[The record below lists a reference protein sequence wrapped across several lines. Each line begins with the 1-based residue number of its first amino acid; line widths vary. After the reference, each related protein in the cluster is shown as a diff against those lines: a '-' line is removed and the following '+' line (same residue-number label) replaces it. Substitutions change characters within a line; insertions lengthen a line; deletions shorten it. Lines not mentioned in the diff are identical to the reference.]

1 MKKAFVLILLL
12 VPALA
17 SGVGK
22 GKALYMGGTLPGV
35 KEKTEARFDGKG
47 PENLFYYPKDAAA
60 VVIPWANVVEVEY
73 GQRAGRR
80 IKTAI
85 FLSPFAL
92 FGKARHHYVTLSW
105 KDPDGHDQAAVF
117 EFDKEDI
124 RAVLATVKARTGKP
138 ITFLD
143 EEAKKQM
150 GGGVSN

>member
-1 MKKAFVLILLL
+1 MKKAIVLAL
-12 VPALA
+12 VLAPALA
-17 SGVGK
+17 SAVGK

-35 KEKTEARFDGKG
+35 KDKTEAKFDGKG
-47 PENLFYYPKDAAA
+47 AENLLYYPKNAPV

-73 GQRAGRR
+73 GQKAGRR
-80 IKTAI
+80 VKTAI

-105 KDPDGHDQAAVF
+105 KDTDGNDQAAVF

-124 RAVLATVKARTGKP
+124 RAVLATVKARTGKS
-138 ITFLD
+138 ITYLD